1 MKYSAVQFP
10 FIISTRME
18 KNMGDTGDKVE
29 TGEDV
34 MKLVRNNEIKLTNIL
49 TKMVFLESSLDE
61 ILDKEEQENEKSF
74 LSLIPIFDNLD
85 AACNSALESEN
96 PELGKGLEIVKSK
109 LLQYYSPQG
118 LTPSAELGMKFDPRF
133 HEAVGT
139 AANSTEPGLISDVI
153 VQGWLLAGKV
163 LRFAKVIITT

>member
-1 MKYSAVQFP
+1 MKYSAVHFP
-10 FIISTRME
+10 FIISAQI
-18 KNMGDTGDKVE
+18 KNTGDTGDSEQIGVGV
-29 TGEDV
+29 TT
-34 MKLVRNNEIKLTNIL
+34 LIRNNEIKLTNIL

-61 ILDKEEQENEKSF
+61 ILDKEEQEKEKSF

-109 LLQYYSPQG
+109 LLQHYSSLG
-118 LTPSAELGMKFDPRF
+118 LTTSAELGMKFDPRF
-133 HEAVGT
+133 HEAVDT
-139 AANSTEPGLISDVI
+139 AVFSTEPGLISDVI